1 MHHAVIPYYLQDA
14 DPAPAYWLVVRRTP
28 RDDAALSRHESRESA
43 IAVAESLNRA
53 VTTAA

>member
-1 MHHAVIPYYLQDA
+1 MHHAVIPYYLHDA

-53 VTTAA
+53 VTAA